1 LCVQSTSF
9 PWQVYFLVCTVNK
22 FPLTSLLSRV
32 YSQQVSFDKF
42 TFSCV
47 QSTSFPWQVYFL
59 VCIVNKFPLT
69 SFAACAHG
77 IHVKTFVC
85 QNHRGISCTLTQS
98 WTNLPC
104 SKAGKTRFG
113 TRFLD
118 KGKFVNFLPRSQLEI
133 FKINQSLYWL
143 QGYTETLSMR
153 AFSSMHVQIRISVS
167 YLIDS
172 FGLSDQNWPKWIHVF
187 GHTYLKL
194 QSFLFHLT
202 IRWMCRVWPC
212 LTDAP

>member
-1 LCVQSTSF
+1 MSKAQTSKVSRDKFTFSCVQSTSF

-22 FPLTSLLSRV
+22 FPCKTSLLSCV
-32 YSQQVSFDKF
+32 YSQHVFLEKF
-42 TFSCV
+42 CC
-47 QSTSFPWQVYFL
+47 L
-59 VCIVNKFPLT
+59 
-69 SFAACAHG
+69 CARNV
-77 IHVKTFVC
+77 VK
-85 QNHRGISCTLTQS
+85 Q
-98 WTNLPC
+98 
-104 SKAGKTRFG
+104 
-113 TRFLD
+113 
-118 KGKFVNFLPRSQLEI
+118 GKFVNFLPRSQLEI
-133 FKINQSLYWL
+133 LKINQSLYWL

-153 AFSSMHVQIRISVS
+153 AFSSMHAQIRISVS

-202 IRWMCRVWPC
+202 IWWMCRVWPC